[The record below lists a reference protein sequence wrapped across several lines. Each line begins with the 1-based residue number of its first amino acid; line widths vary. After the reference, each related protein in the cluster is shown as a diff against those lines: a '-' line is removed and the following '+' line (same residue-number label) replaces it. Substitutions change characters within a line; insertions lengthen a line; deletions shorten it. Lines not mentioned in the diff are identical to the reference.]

1 MEDYIGYMVRAAKGD
16 LYNSNK
22 IEATVKFYEEKI
34 INRLDRVETKLTEL
48 ESK

>member
-1 MEDYIGYMVRAAKGD
+1 MEDYIGYMVRAARGA
-16 LYNSNK
+16 LYDSSK

-34 INRLDRVETKLTEL
+34 SNSLDRVEAKLTEL